1 LRPGTYQFTASAPGW
16 NSEAKNENVNDSF
29 DTDLNFYLNPGAP
42 PSCTLS
48 TASPSVTI
56 CSPQNNATVTSP
68 VQVLAGVTDNKSVL
82 EMKALLDGKEALEAD
97 GGRLSGFIDASSG
110 LHHLKVSARDAANIT
125 VEQSIDFIV
134 AGPPSSGAA
143 LSMGVTPS
151 SARISL
157 GESADFTLSLSG
169 DGSLADPV
177 TVSCGKLPSGTRCT
191 FSRNRIKATDLPV
204 AVTLT
209 VFTTP
214 LVAAAPGWPS
224 AWRWPGV
231 VLC

>member
-1 LRPGTYQFTASAPGW
+1 
-16 NSEAKNENVNDSF
+16 
-29 DTDLNFYLNPGAP
+29 
-42 PSCTLS
+42 
-48 TASPSVTI
+48 
-56 CSPQNNATVTSP
+56 
-68 VQVLAGVTDNKSVL
+68 
-82 EMKALLDGKEALEAD
+82 
-97 GGRLSGFIDASSG
+97 
-110 LHHLKVSARDAANIT
+110 
-125 VEQSIDFIV
+125 
-134 AGPPSSGAA
+134 
-143 LSMGVTPS
+143 GVTPS

-231 VLC
+231 VLCGAALTSLTLMALPVARRKNWSLLASLALLCALGLGGCTGLLAPTNRGSFTATVTGTSGKIHKSTDIKLTLQ